1 MEQSNNFFPESPG
14 LYVAQRNT
22 DVVLFKL
29 TGMFPTLIVGKALYL
44 SNLIEGNSLS
54 ETPKNVL
61 ENMIIFPEK
70 WKFTQLGKLINMDV
84 FPKLVFKCD
93 GDLDLSTD
101 EVLHIRSTY
110 YRLVQSGVAPS
121 KILRALSYEYKL
133 TMSQTIDLI
142 NKFDKE
148 SKHVTT

>member
-1 MEQSNNFFPESPG
+1 MVQSNFFPESPG
-14 LYVAQRNT
+14 LYIAQRNT

-29 TGMFPTLIVGKALYL
+29 TGMYPTLIVGKALYL

-54 ETPKNVL
+54 EAPKEVL
-61 ENMIIFPEK
+61 ENMVLFPEK
-70 WKFTQLGKLINMDV
+70 WKFIHLGKLINMDV
-84 FPKLVFKCD
+84 FPKLAFKCD

-133 TMSQTIDLI
+133 TMAQVINLA
-142 NKFDKE
+142 NKFDKDAN
-148 SKHVTT
+148 STDIR

>member
-1 MEQSNNFFPESPG
+1 
-14 LYVAQRNT
+14 
-22 DVVLFKL
+22 
-29 TGMFPTLIVGKALYL
+29 
-44 SNLIEGNSLS
+44 
-54 ETPKNVL
+54 
-61 ENMIIFPEK
+61 MIIFPEK

-84 FPKLVFKCD
+84 FPKLAFKCD